1 MARRVDK
8 PLTFSIREAASHE
21 APGVMSLLTANQQ
34 STQDVLAPGTRY
46 WVAQD
51 AHGQLIGAVGLEPGR
66 GAALLRS
73 AGVVVPWRGMGIADA
88 LARAAIDAA
97 ARAGCRRIYLFST
110 GAGEYWRRL
119 GFQEVP
125 VPELVAALP
134 DTPQVRHYTALG
146 WLPTEVAW
154 RRDVS

>member
-1 MARRVDK
+1 VDK
-8 PLTFSIREAASHE
+8 PPTFSIREAASHE
-21 APGVMSLLTANQQ
+21 APGVMSLLTAN
-34 STQDVLAPGTRY
+34 
-46 WVAQD
+46 
-51 AHGQLIGAVGLEPGR
+51 
-66 GAALLRS
+66 RS
-73 AGVVVPWRGMGIADA
+73 AGVLLPWRGMGIADA

-134 DTPQVRHYTALG
+134 ETPQVRHYTALG